1 MSVNV
6 NIDFVISTLTDNDG
20 KINFRAA
27 YAHVILGAHHLYNN
41 QNQPNYQTMK
51 TMKFINHPDYNSDQI
66 ANDVAL
72 VELPIE
78 VEYNGKINI

>member
-1 MSVNV
+1 MCNGIKCVYC
-6 NIDFVISTLTDNDG
+6 
-20 KINFRAA
+20 RAA

-41 QNQPNYQTMK
+41 QNQPNYMTMK
-51 TMKFINHPDYNSDQI
+51 TMKFINHPDYDSEHI

-78 VEYNGKINI
+78 VEYNGNTINQFS